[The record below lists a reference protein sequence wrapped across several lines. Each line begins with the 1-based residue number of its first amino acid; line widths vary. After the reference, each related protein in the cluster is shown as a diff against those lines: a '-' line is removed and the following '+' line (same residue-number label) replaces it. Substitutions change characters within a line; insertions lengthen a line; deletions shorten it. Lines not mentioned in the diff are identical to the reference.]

1 MNGDKMEITTDRP
14 EGRKTVEGNF
24 SKEFHM
30 NKKELS
36 EFLRK
41 LADEIEKGNELEIKS
56 DDWVLPFKFRD
67 NIEVEIEKDKN
78 ELEIEMEFEKM
89 EDEGKL
95 SIG

>member
-1 MNGDKMEITTDRP
+1 MEISTKDS
-14 EGRKTVEGNF
+14 EGRKTIEGNF

-30 NKKELS
+30 DRKDLG

-56 DDWVLPFKFRD
+56 DDWVLPFTFRD
-67 NIEVEIEKDKN
+67 NIEVEIEKDKD
-78 ELEIEMEFEKM
+78 ELEIEIEFDKM
-89 EDEGKL
+89 EDKESL